1 MVKLLIVACLVGVLC
16 SQTVEATPTHELA
29 PTTSSNAQFL
39 HRLRG
44 DVSGARLGEQPENKS
59 APPAPKNSAAQ
70 PAPANNAAAP
80 PAPENN
86 AAAPP
91 ASENNAAVPSAA
103 ETAKTDIAAEELA
116 LKSEPEQITMPKVIT
131 DKQVEA
137 TQAAKVAGERTQK
150 AALANAHAKKLSSEA
165 SELASKHRRPS
176 RVLRRRPPRSRSRRR
191 RCKQRLG
198 ATSR

>member
-44 DVSGARLGEQPENKS
+44 DVSGARLGEDPENKS

-80 PAPENN
+80 PAP
-86 AAAPP
+86 
-91 ASENNAAVPSAA
+91 ENNAAVPSAA

-165 SELASKHRRPS
+165 SELARKH
-176 RVLRRRPPRSRSRRR
+176 
-191 RCKQRLG
+191 KKK
-198 ATSR
+198 A

>member
-70 PAPANNAAAP
+70 PAP
-80 PAPENN
+80 ENN
-86 AAAPP
+86 AAA
-91 ASENNAAVPSAA
+91 PSAA

-165 SELASKHRRPS
+165 SELARKH
-176 RVLRRRPPRSRSRRR
+176 
-191 RCKQRLG
+191 KKK
-198 ATSR
+198 A